1 MAGQWRLAEGE
12 AISLMLPFCR
22 RLFFAPERV
31 VSMKRMIS
39 ISSLTTL
46 FLSSMPIALA
56 ADQEAAA
63 AIDAGD
69 TAWVLVS
76 AALVFLMT
84 PALALFYGGMVRS
97 KNVLATIMQSFFV
110 LAMISV
116 EFVLI
121 GYTMAF
127 GTDIN
132 GFIGD
137 FSKLGL
143 AGVGLKAMEGMTIPE
158 LAFVAFQC
166 MFAALTP
173 ALITGAFAERMRF
186 GGFALLM
193 LLWAILI
200 YNPMAH
206 WVWGGGFL
214 AQLGALDFAGGLVIH
229 ILSGVSGLTIC
240 LLLGKRRGYGRMAMV
255 PHNLPMTVLGG
266 ALLWFG
272 WFGFNAGSALGANDL
287 AANAFVVTQAA
298 AAAGVLGWVIPE
310 WIRSG
315 KPTLLGAVSGS
326 LAGLVAITPAA
337 GFVEPM
343 PSIAIGLLG
352 GAVCYAAVAI
362 LKEKLGYDDSL
373 DAFGIHGIGGTWG
386 SVATGLWATTA
397 VNPDGANGLFYG
409 ETDLLAAQ
417 IISVVAAYVLAIAG
431 SYVLYKVV
439 DCFTPIRADEAE
451 EIAGLDIVEH
461 GERGYAAS
469 VFTGAPSFEAPEEAV
484 ALHHN
489 VVW

>member
-1 MAGQWRLAEGE
+1 MIPMRRMRLT
-12 AISLMLPFCR
+12 F
-22 RLFFAPERV
+22 
-31 VSMKRMIS
+31 
-39 ISSLTTL
+39 SLTAFSAAIL
-46 FLSSMPIALA
+46 SFLPTALA
-56 ADQEAAA
+56 AGGEAEAVA
-63 AIDAGD
+63 DAGD

-97 KNVLATIMQSFFV
+97 KNVLSTIMQSFFI

-116 EFVLI
+116 EFVVI

-127 GTDIN
+127 GPDV
-132 GFIGD
+132 GGLIGD
-137 FSKLGL
+137 MSKLGL
-143 AGVGLKAMEGMTIPE
+143 SGVGLKVMEGTTIPE

-186 GGFALLM
+186 AGFAVLM
-193 LLWAILI
+193 LLWAVLI

-240 LLLGKRRGYGRMAMV
+240 LLLGKRRGYGRTAMV
-255 PHNLPMTVLGG
+255 PHNLPMTVLGA

-272 WFGFNAGSALGANDL
+272 WFGFNAGSALGAGDL

-298 AAAGVLGWVIPE
+298 AAAGVLGWVLPE
-310 WIRSG
+310 WMRGG
-315 KPTLLGAVSGS
+315 KPTILGAVSGS
-326 LAGLVAITPAA
+326 IAGLVAITPAA

-343 PSIAIGLLG
+343 PAIAIGLIG
-352 GAVCYAAVAI
+352 GAVCYGAVAV
-362 LKEKLGYDDSL
+362 LKERLGYDDSL
-373 DAFGIHGIGGTWG
+373 DAFGIHGVGGTWG

-397 VNPDGANGLFYG
+397 VNPAGANGLFYG
-409 ETDLLAAQ
+409 ETELLAAQ
-417 IISVVAAYVLAIAG
+417 LVSVAVAYVLAVAG
-431 SYVLYKVV
+431 SYVLYKAI
-439 DCFTPIRADEAE
+439 DALLPIRTDETE
-451 EIAGLDIVEH
+451 ELAGLDIALH
-461 GERGYAAS
+461 GERGYAAA
-469 VFTGAPSFEAPEEAV
+469 VFTGTPSFEAPGEALLCIADSHAAETAV
-484 ALHHN
+484 R
-489 VVW
+489 WP

>member
-1 MAGQWRLAEGE
+1 
-12 AISLMLPFCR
+12 
-22 RLFFAPERV
+22 
-31 VSMKRMIS
+31 MKRKGR
-39 ISSLTTL
+39 
-46 FLSSMPIALA
+46 FLIPTLA
-56 ADQEAAA
+56 AAFMLSATKAFAAEAQTGTG
-63 AIDAGD
+63 IDAGD

-97 KNVLATIMQSFFV
+97 KNVLSTIMQSFFV
-110 LAMISV
+110 MAMISV
-116 EFVLI
+116 EFVIL

-132 GFIGD
+132 GIIGD

-143 AGVGLKAMEGMTIPE
+143 TGVGLKAMEGTTIPE
-158 LAFVAFQC
+158 LAFIAFQC

-193 LLWAILI
+193 LLWAVLI

-240 LLLGKRRGYGRMAMV
+240 MLLGKRKGYGKTAMV
-255 PHNLPMTVLGG
+255 PHNLPMTVLGA

-298 AAAGVLGWVIPE
+298 AAAGVLGWILPE
-310 WIRSG
+310 WIITG
-315 KPTLLGAVSGS
+315 KPTILGAVSGS
-326 LAGLVAITPAA
+326 IAGLVAITPAA
-337 GFVEPM
+337 GFVEPL
-343 PSIAIGLLG
+343 PAIAIGIIG
-352 GAVCYAAVAI
+352 GVICYGAVAFM
-362 LKEKLGYDDSL
+362 KEKLGYDDSL

-386 SVATGLWATTA
+386 AIATGLWATTA

-409 ETDLLAAQ
+409 ETNLLTAQ
-417 IISVVAAYVLAIAG
+417 LISVAAAYGLAVTG
-431 SYVLYKVV
+431 SYVLYKLVNY
-439 DCFTPIRADEAE
+439 FTDIRADETE

-461 GERGYAAS
+461 GERGYAAA
-469 VFTGAPSFEAPEEAV
+469 VFTGAPSFETPEESTV
-484 ALHHN
+484 IQHSP
-489 VVW
+489 VW

>member
-1 MAGQWRLAEGE
+1 MKKKVTVPLLSALSLLAMPTVMAAE
-12 AISLMLPFCR
+12 
-22 RLFFAPERV
+22 PESAV
-31 VSMKRMIS
+31 N
-39 ISSLTTL
+39 
-46 FLSSMPIALA
+46 
-56 ADQEAAA
+56 
-63 AIDAGD
+63 AGD

-97 KNVLATIMQSFFV
+97 KNVLATIMQSMFI

-116 EFVLI
+116 EFVLV

-127 GTDIN
+127 GPDVQ
-132 GFIGD
+132 GLIGD

-143 AGVGLKAMEGMTIPE
+143 AGVGMKVMEGATVPE

-186 GGFALLM
+186 GAFAVLM
-193 LLWAILI
+193 LLWAVLI

-240 LLLGKRRGYGRMAMV
+240 ILLGRRRGYGKSAMV
-255 PHNLPMTVLGG
+255 PHNLPMTVLGA

-272 WFGFNAGSALGANDL
+272 WFGFNAGSALGANEL

-298 AAAGVLGWVIPE
+298 AAAGVLGWVVPE

-315 KPTLLGAVSGS
+315 KPTILGAVSGC

-337 GFVEPM
+337 GFVEPL
-343 PSIAIGLLG
+343 PSIAIGLIG
-352 GAVCYAAVAI
+352 GAVCYGAVAV
-362 LKEKLGYDDSL
+362 LKERLGYDDSL
-373 DAFGIHGIGGTWG
+373 DAFGVHGIGGTWG
-386 SVATGLWATTA
+386 SIATGLWATTA
-397 VNPDGANGLFYG
+397 VNPDGADGLFYG
-409 ETDLLAAQ
+409 GSDLLVAQ
-417 IISVVAAYVLAIAG
+417 VISVIAAYVLAIVG
-431 SYVLYKVV
+431 SYVLYKLVSL
-439 DCFTPIRADEAE
+439 FTKIRADETE

-469 VFTGAPSFEAPEEAV
+469 VFTGAPSFAAPEEAAELQHSMAV
-484 ALHHN
+484 M
-489 VVW
+489 

>member
-1 MAGQWRLAEGE
+1 MKKKVTVPLLSTLSLLAMPTVMAAEPE
-12 AISLMLPFCR
+12 SAIN
-22 RLFFAPERV
+22 
-31 VSMKRMIS
+31 
-39 ISSLTTL
+39 
-46 FLSSMPIALA
+46 
-56 ADQEAAA
+56 
-63 AIDAGD
+63 AGD
-69 TAWVLVS
+69 TAWVLIS
-76 AALVFLMT
+76 AALVFVMT

-97 KNVLATIMQSFFV
+97 KNVLATIMQSMFI

-127 GTDIN
+127 GPDVQ
-132 GFIGD
+132 GLIGD
-137 FSKLGL
+137 FSKIGL
-143 AGVGLKAMEGMTIPE
+143 AGVGMKVMEGATIPE

-186 GGFALLM
+186 GAFAVLM
-193 LLWAILI
+193 LLWAVLI

-240 LLLGKRRGYGRMAMV
+240 ILLGKRRGYGKSAMV
-255 PHNLPMTVLGG
+255 PHNLPMTVLGA

-272 WFGFNAGSALGANDL
+272 WFGFNAGSALGANEL

-298 AAAGVLGWVIPE
+298 AAAGVLGWVVPE

-315 KPTLLGAVSGS
+315 KPTILGAVSGC

-337 GFVEPM
+337 GFVEPL
-343 PSIAIGLLG
+343 PSIAIGLIG
-352 GAVCYAAVAI
+352 GAVCYGAVAV
-362 LKEKLGYDDSL
+362 LKERLGYDDSL
-373 DAFGIHGIGGTWG
+373 DAFGVHGIGGTWG
-386 SVATGLWATTA
+386 SIATGLWATTA
-397 VNPDGANGLFYG
+397 VNPDGADGLFYG
-409 ETDLLAAQ
+409 GSDLLVAQ
-417 IISVVAAYVLAIAG
+417 VISVIAAYVLAIVG
-431 SYVLYKVV
+431 SYVLYKLVSL
-439 DCFTPIRADEAE
+439 FTKIRADETE

-469 VFTGAPSFEAPEEAV
+469 VFTGAPSFAAPEEAAELQHSMAV
-484 ALHHN
+484 M
-489 VVW
+489 

>member
-1 MAGQWRLAEGE
+1 
-12 AISLMLPFCR
+12 
-22 RLFFAPERV
+22 
-31 VSMKRMIS
+31 MIN
-39 ISSLTTL
+39 T
-46 FLSSMPIALA
+46 
-56 ADQEAAA
+56 
-63 AIDAGD
+63 GD
-69 TAWVLVS
+69 TAWVLIS
-76 AALVFLMT
+76 AAMVFIMT

-97 KNVLATIMQSFFV
+97 KNVLSTIMQSFFI

-116 EFVLI
+116 EFVIL

-127 GTDIN
+127 GPDVH

-137 FSKLGL
+137 LSKLGL
-143 AGVGLKAMEGMTIPE
+143 AGVGLSVMEGSTIPE

-186 GGFALLM
+186 GAFAVLM
-193 LLWAILI
+193 LLWAVLI

-214 AQLGALDFAGGLVIH
+214 AGLGALDFAGGLVIH

-240 LLLGKRRGYGRMAMV
+240 LLLGKRRGYGKVAMV
-255 PHNLPMTVLGG
+255 PHNLPMTVLGA

-310 WIRSG
+310 WTRSG
-315 KPTLLGAVSGS
+315 KPTILGAVSGCI
-326 LAGLVAITPAA
+326 AGLVAITPAA

-343 PSIAIGLLG
+343 PAIMIGLIG
-352 GAVCYAAVAI
+352 GAVCYTAVAV

-373 DAFGIHGIGGTWG
+373 DAFGVHGIGGTWG

-397 VNPDGANGLFYG
+397 VNPAGANGLFYG
-409 ETDLLAAQ
+409 ETALFYAQ
-417 IISVVAAYVLAIAG
+417 IISVIVAYALAIAG
-431 SYVLYKVV
+431 SYVLYRFV
-439 DCFTPIRADEAE
+439 DAVLGLRADEEE
-451 EIAGLDIVEH
+451 EIAGLDLVEH
-461 GERGYAAS
+461 GERGYAAA
-469 VFTGAPSFEAPEEAV
+469 VFTGSPSLMEV
-484 ALHHN
+484 DSSSLALAGSVGSN
-489 VVW
+489 PAR